1 MTTNLEINESTILNG
16 LLWKLIERGGSQGV
30 QFIIQLFLARL
41 LSPEDFGIIAIVLI
55 FINITSGTIQY
66 GVSTALIQRKSV
78 DSIAYSSMLIINLV
92 IAILIIIILFLIAPI
107 LSYVYGYKQIIP
119 LLRTLSLVV
128 LPGSIYSILLA
139 KTSRELDF
147 KKVFIS
153 SVIASTLS
161 GIISIFFAL
170 NGYGVWS
177 LVIFQL
183 LNQLICTIILW
194 LLISWRP
201 DLKFSYSVVKD
212 LFSFGWKILLSSI
225 IDISYREIR
234 SLIIGKKYS
243 ISMLGYYNRGQQFP
257 QLIIGNINASIQA
270 VMLPVLSN
278 KQDEPSRMKEMMRRS
293 IITSSFF
300 IFPLMIGLAVI
311 AEPLIALLLTEKWI
325 PAVPF
330 LQIFCVSFALWP
342 IHTANLQA
350 INAMGRSDIYLKL
363 EIVKK
368 VVGMFI
374 LVITLFMGI
383 YALVLGEVLAGIISS
398 FINAYPNKNLLNYGY
413 LEQLKDVLPSLCLS
427 AVMGFIISLIYLFN
441 FTYLVTIIIQIVMGI
456 FIYLSLA
463 KIFKFECL
471 TYLLNSV
478 SSLLI
483 RKEIMA

>member
-1 MTTNLEINESTILNG
+1 MTTNLEINESAILNG

-153 SVIASTLS
+153 SVIASILS

-243 ISMLGYYNRGQQFP
+243 ISILGYYNRGQQFP

-300 IFPLMIGLAVI
+300 IFPLMIGLVVI

-483 RKEIMA
+483 RKEIMV

>member
-153 SVIASTLS
+153 SVIASSLS

-270 VMLPVLSN
+270 VMLPVLSD

-413 LEQLKDVLPSLCLS
+413 LEQLKDVLPSFCIS

-456 FIYLSLA
+456 FIYLLLA

-483 RKEIMA
+483 RKEIMV